1 MENILNL
8 ETYSKYKSLFDDG
21 LILVPDNNLSN
32 LIDESYS
39 TRNIKPWLYFFDIIM
54 VTLRKLEDIDMDNL
68 WSMFTTVRE
77 RY

>member
-8 ETYSKYKSLFDDG
+8 KTYSKYKSLFDDG

-39 TRNIKPWLYFFDIIM
+39 TRNIKPWLYFLDIIM
-54 VTLRKLEDIDMDNL
+54 ITLRNL
-68 WSMFTTVRE
+68 ISGNIFVK
-77 RY
+77 RYVK